1 MFSEQNSKFDIIH
14 AHFGPIGNIAVNL
27 LEINAI
33 SGRLIT
39 SFHGYDINRS
49 EITQVHGFYNKL
61 FSFGKGF
68 IVNSIF
74 SSNKLQELGCIK
86 AKIHKIPNPVDTTTF
101 NNPSKVFYTLGQ
113 KIVLLTVGRLSS
125 EKGHIYALRAIDELL
140 RKDVDLLYHIVGEGP
155 QRLEIERFI
164 ASKNMQNKVIL
175 HGGKSQGE
183 IVDIYR
189 SADLFLLPAVV
200 SSTNEVDTQAIV
212 IQEAHAMNLPV
223 IASRVGGIP
232 EGMIE
237 GQTGFIIEP
246 EDVKSLEGKLLYLI
260 NSPNKLKEM
269 GVKARD
275 FVQERYDNK
284 AVIKELIRLYQDSKN
299 YSK

>member
-1 MFSEQNSKFDIIH
+1 VRNSKFDVIH

-39 SFHGYDINRS
+39 SFHGYDINKS
-49 EITQVHGFYNKL
+49 EITQIGGYYDKL
-61 FSFGKGF
+61 FLRGAGF
-68 IVNSIF
+68 IANSIY
-74 SSNKLQELGCIK
+74 SRNKLQQLGCITS
-86 AKIHKIPNPVDTTTF
+86 KIHKIPNPVDTTTF
-101 NNPSKVFYTLGQ
+101 NNSSKVFYTPDK
-113 KIVLLTVGRLSS
+113 KIALLTVGRLSS

-140 RKDVDLLYHIVGEGP
+140 RKDVDLLYHIVGDGP
-155 QRLEIERFI
+155 QRNEIERFI
-164 ASKNMQNKVIL
+164 ASKNMQNRVIL
-175 HGGKSQGE
+175 QGVKSQGE
-183 IVDIYR
+183 IVEVYR
-189 SADLFLLPAVV
+189 SADVFMLPAVI

-212 IQEAHAMNLPV
+212 IQEAQAMNLPV

-232 EGMIE
+232 EGIID

-246 EDVKSLEGKLLYLI
+246 EDIKSLEEKILYLI
-260 NSPNKLKEM
+260 NNPDKLKEM

-275 FVQERYDNK
+275 FVKQKYDNK
-284 AVIKELIRLYQDSKN
+284 AVIKELLRLYQDSKN